1 MKQRFAA
8 WTARIDRAS
17 LRERVLLFATG
28 VVALCALWVQLVMVP
43 LGAERAR
50 IAAGL
55 STLRAHARAAGTDDA
70 VLRYAALKSRQ
81 YALAQAIRDTD
92 ASLGAAQRGMIDPK
106 SMVAVLTDVLRH
118 QKNLTLVLLKNLPVV
133 PLLPPPPTPGG
144 AGAAGTGG
152 AAGATAVAVPDGG
165 PYLHPVEL
173 VVRGNYLDVLAYVKA
188 LEAQSWGFT
197 WRRFEFKSTDRGPE
211 YHIEFTTLSMQSNWL
226 GV

>member
-8 WTARIDRAS
+8 VTARIDRAS

-50 IAAGL
+50 IATGL
-55 STLRAHARAAGTDDA
+55 GTLRAHARAAGTDDA

-81 YALAQAIRDTD
+81 YALAQAIRDAD
-92 ASLGAAQRGMIDPK
+92 ARLGAAQRGMIDPK
-106 SMVAVLTDVLRH
+106 AMVAVLTDVLRH

-133 PLLPPPPTPGG
+133 PLLPPLPGP
-144 AGAAGTGG
+144 GAAGGAG